1 MFWRGLVVGA
11 VGLIAAGF
19 AGAACAEQN
28 QSGLDAAI
36 IEERGVV
43 IMSDGVRIHADVYVP
58 KSAASALPTILMSH
72 GWGGTAA
79 MLRPQATAFASAGYL
94 VVAFD
99 YRGWGES
106 DSRVILTGPAPD
118 AAQRSGQRYT
128 AEVREIREVVD
139 PIDQA
144 TDILN
149 VIHWAMGEPQ
159 VDRGRV
165 GLWGTSFSGGLVI
178 YVAARDPRIKA
189 LVSQV
194 GYMGQPIA
202 AMSPAALAK
211 NYDGATRR
219 ARGQLDYPAP
229 RAREVGDLQGGPI
242 REKFLVYA
250 PIDDVAQVKGALLL
264 IAAENEELFDNRSHP
279 EAAYQR
285 AHEPKRYVVIPG
297 IAHYAIYREARDEA
311 TRLAIEWFDHH
322 LKPRGQ

>member
-1 MFWRGLVVGA
+1 MTFGRGLVAGA
-11 VGLIAAGF
+11 VALIVAGF
-19 AGAACAEQN
+19 SCAACAEQN
-28 QSGLDAAI
+28 QSGSDVGGV
-36 IEERGVV
+36 EERRVD
-43 IMSDGVRIHADVYVP
+43 IMSEGVRIHADVYTP
-58 KSAASALPTILMSH
+58 KSAAPGPLPTILMSH

-106 DSRVILTGPAPD
+106 DSRVILTRPPPEK
-118 AAQRSGQRYT
+118 SGQRYA

-144 TDILN
+144 TDIFN
-149 VIHWAMGEPQ
+149 VIHWVMGEPRA
-159 VDRGRV
+159 DKNRV

-194 GYMGQPIA
+194 GYMGQPVA
-202 AMSPAALAK
+202 AMSAAALAK
-211 NYDGATRR
+211 NYDDATRR

-229 RAREVGDLQGGPI
+229 RAREVGSLQGGPI

-250 PIDDVAQVKGALLL
+250 PIDDVAEVKGALLL

-285 AHEPKRYVVIPG
+285 AHEPKRYIVIPG
-297 IAHYAIYREARDEA
+297 IAHYGIYREAREEA
-311 TRLAIEWFDHH
+311 TRLAIEWFDRH
-322 LKPRGQ
+322 LKPPAQ

>member
-1 MFWRGLVVGA
+1 MTFWRELVVGTI
-11 VGLIAAGF
+11 GLIAAGF
-19 AGAACAEQN
+19 AGAEQN
-28 QSGLDAAI
+28 QGGSDAATV
-36 IEERGVV
+36 EERRVD
-43 IMSDGVRIHADVYVP
+43 IMSEGVRVHADVYAP
-58 KSAASALPTILMSH
+58 KSAASGPLPTILMSH

-106 DSRVILTGPAPD
+106 DSRLILARPAPD
-118 AAQRSGQRYT
+118 YGPKSGQRYT

-144 TDILN
+144 TDIFN
-149 VIHWAMGEPQ
+149 VIHWAVGEPR
-159 VDRGRV
+159 VDKTHI

-194 GYMGQPIA
+194 GYMGQPVG
-202 AMSPAALAK
+202 AMSTAALAK
-211 NYDGATRR
+211 NYDDATRR

-229 RAREVGDLQGGPI
+229 RAREVGNLQGGPI
-242 REKFLVYA
+242 REKFLLYA
-250 PIDDVAQVKGALLL
+250 PIEDVAQVKGALLL

-279 EAAYQR
+279 EAAFQR

-297 IAHYAIYREARDEA
+297 IAHYGIYREARDEA
-311 TRLAIEWFDHH
+311 TRLAIEWFDQH
-322 LKPRGQ
+322 LKPRVQ

>member
-1 MFWRGLVVGA
+1 MTFGRGWVAGA
-11 VGLIAAGF
+11 VALIVAGF
-19 AGAACAEQN
+19 ASAACAEQN
-28 QSGLDAAI
+28 QSGSDVGAVEEHRVDI
-36 IEERGVV
+36 ISE
-43 IMSDGVRIHADVYVP
+43 GVRIHADVYAP
-58 KSAASALPTILMSH
+58 TSAPPGPLPTIVMSH

-79 MLRPQATAFASAGYL
+79 MLRAQASAFASAGYL

-106 DSRVILTGPAPD
+106 DARVILTRPAPE
-118 AAQRSGQRYT
+118 RSGQRYT
-128 AEVREIREVVD
+128 AEVKEVREVVD

-159 VDRGRV
+159 VDRRRV

-202 AMSPAALAK
+202 AMSAAGLAK
-211 NYDGATRR
+211 DYDDATRR
-219 ARGQLDYPAP
+219 ARGQLGYPAP
-229 RAREVGDLQGGPI
+229 RAREIGNLQGGPI

-297 IAHYAIYREARDEA
+297 IAHYGIYREARDEA
-311 TRLAIEWFDHH
+311 TRLAIEWFDQH